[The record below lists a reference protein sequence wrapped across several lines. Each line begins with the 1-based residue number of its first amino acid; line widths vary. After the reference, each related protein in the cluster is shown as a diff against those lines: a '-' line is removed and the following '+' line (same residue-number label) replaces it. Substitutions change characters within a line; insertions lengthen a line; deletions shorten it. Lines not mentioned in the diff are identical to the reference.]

1 MTNIRIYEISREL
14 KLSSKE
20 VIKEAR
26 ELGIDVKSH
35 SSSVTEEEAL
45 LIKESFE
52 ELKEASEPAKEKK
65 KTKEKEEKKE
75 EPAKEEEIIEEEP
88 AEEEPAVKIQKE
100 PAQETS
106 RQKIEVNENMT
117 VAEIAQAAGSETDA
131 LIKSFKTNNIIVTA
145 NQRPPTAYTEKVLK
159 ADGIDVEIKD
169 IFKEPQKIKR
179 KDFRLRPPV
188 VTVLGHVDH
197 GKTQVLDTIRH
208 TRVVAGESGGITQH
222 IGAYKVTIPSKGDIT
237 FIDTPGHE
245 AFTAMRARGAN
256 ITDIV
261 VLIVSGEDGVMPQTV
276 EAINHARAAG
286 VPIVVAVNKMD
297 LPGFDG
303 QKTRTQLTQHG
314 VITEDFGGDVVSVD
328 ISAKEGTNIED
339 LLEMILLQAEMLEL
353 KAPVDGPAR
362 GTVVESELDKWMG
375 STATVLV
382 TEGVL
387 RKGES
392 FVCGLVPGK
401 IKKMTDDTGKELKEA
416 YPSTPVKILGFEDL
430 PLAGDKFAVVG
441 DRTQARDIAEAR
453 REKSRVEVS
462 RKEETFTLEDLKR
475 QLSGDGLKELN
486 LILKTDFTGSME
498 AIKDSFRALDSQEVN
513 LNVLHAGV
521 GGVTQKDVMLAEA
534 SGAVIIGFNVASPG
548 SVKKEAERAGI
559 EIRTYRIIYEII
571 DDIKKAME
579 GLLEPEKE
587 ETALGRA
594 DVKKTFNISGVG
606 TIAGSQVSQGTIER
620 NSQARIIRDSRIVY
634 DGKIAALKRFK
645 EDVAKVASG
654 YECGIN
660 IANFNDVKAGDIIE
674 CYRVEE
680 RKRTLEETR

>member
-1 MTNIRIYEISREL
+1 MTNVRIYEISREL

-20 VIKEAR
+20 VIKEAQ

-35 SSSVTEEEAL
+35 SSTVNDEEAE
-45 LIKESFE
+45 LIKESFQE
-52 ELKEASEPAKEKK
+52 QQEKTETSK
-65 KTKEKEEKKE
+65 DKKEEKAKKEKTVEDKKKPARPEKEAVVEDKKE
-75 EPAKEEEIIEEEP
+75 EFRE
-88 AEEEPAVKIQKE
+88 VSRTKI
-100 PAQETS
+100 
-106 RQKIEVNENMT
+106 KINENMT
-117 VAEIAQAAGSETDA
+117 VTDIAQTAGLDTDA
-131 LIKSFKTNNIIVTA
+131 LIKSFKNNGIIVTA

-159 ADGIDVEIKD
+159 ADGIDIEIEG
-169 IFKEPQKIKR
+169 IFNEPQEIKR
-179 KDFRLRPPV
+179 KDFRLRSPV

-197 GKTQVLDTIRH
+197 GKTQMLDTIRH
-208 TRVVAGESGGITQH
+208 TRVIAGESGGITQH
-222 IGAYKVTIPSKGDIT
+222 IGAYKVSIPSKGDIT

-261 VLIVSGEDGVMPQTV
+261 VLLVSGEDGVMPQTI
-276 EAINHARAAG
+276 EAINHGRAAG
-286 VPIVVAVNKMD
+286 VPMVVAVNKMD
-297 LPGFDG
+297 LPGFNG

-314 VITEDFGGDVVSVD
+314 VITEELGGDVVSVD
-328 ISAKEGTNIED
+328 ISAKEGTNIDE

-353 KAPVDGPAR
+353 KAPYDGPAR
-362 GTVVESELDKWMG
+362 GVVVESELDKWTG

-401 IKKMTDDTGKELKEA
+401 IKKMTDDRGKDLTEA
-416 YPSTPVKILGFEDL
+416 VPSTPVKILGFEDL
-430 PLAGDKFAVVG
+430 PHAGDKLAVVAE
-441 DRTQARDIAEAR
+441 RTQARDIAAAR
-453 REKSRVEVS
+453 QERAKVEVAK
-462 RKEETFTLEDLKR
+462 KEEKFTLEDLKR
-475 QLSGDGLKELN
+475 QLSGDGVKELN

-498 AIKDSFRALDSQEVN
+498 AIKDSFRSLDSQEVN

-521 GGVTQKDVMLAEA
+521 GAVTQKDVMLADA
-534 SGAVIIGFNVASPG
+534 SGAVIIGFNVSTPG
-548 SVKKEAERAGI
+548 KVKKEAEREGI
-559 EIRTYRIIYEII
+559 EVRSYRIIYEII

-587 ETALGRA
+587 ETVLGRA

-606 TIAGSQVSQGTIER
+606 AIAGSMVSQGTIER
-620 NSQARIIRDSRIVY
+620 NGQARIIRDSRIVY

-645 EDVAKVASG
+645 DDVAKVASG